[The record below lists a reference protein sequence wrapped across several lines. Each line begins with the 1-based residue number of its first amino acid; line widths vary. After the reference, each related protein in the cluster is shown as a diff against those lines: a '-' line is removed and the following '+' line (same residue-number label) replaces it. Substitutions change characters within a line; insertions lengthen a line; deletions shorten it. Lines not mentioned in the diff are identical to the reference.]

1 MNDND
6 KINNLDQTRRLK
18 PLTPMKSSKPLKPV
32 DNIGDPFK
40 RKDVRNE
47 ELPIQNPSSNLRS
60 TTRHELPYISAVEKQ
75 KESTN
80 KGPLAKSSEWDDTLR
95 GVLAR
100 EMVKHRVSSPSSS
113 NAQMKNQ
120 SIERDSVKVSSAYD
134 PVERKRSS
142 SSGKSVRVR
151 DQNVKRSQQVIRNEA
166 RMTEVSKKKFYLP
179 LLRRLQR
186 KTPSKRYRLK
196 GFANEEYANQVRAKE
211 KRTKTFVNISFWIV
225 LIVIFLILFY
235 WINPI
240 DRIQRLM
247 ELFGI

>member
-1 MNDND
+1 
-6 KINNLDQTRRLK
+6 
-18 PLTPMKSSKPLKPV
+18 MKSSKPLKPV

-47 ELPIQNPSSNLRS
+47 ALPIQNPSSNLRS

-186 KTPSKRYRLK
+186 KTPSKRCEPSPCKRKTYEDICQYFILDCINCYFLDSILLDQSYRSYSETN
-196 GFANEEYANQVRAKE
+196 G
-211 KRTKTFVNISFWIV
+211 IIWH
-225 LIVIFLILFY
+225 
-235 WINPI
+235 INYY
-240 DRIQRLM
+240 M
-247 ELFGI
+247 